1 MVILYLKK
9 KKQNYV
15 IMRQTTAGMDNFRDL
30 LEEEDRVSAYSN
42 HLKAIACCALIFTHF
57 FVYSGGVVSGVF
69 FCQDGTFDCSY
80 DGSST

>member
-15 IMRQTTAGMDNFRDL
+15 IMRQTTTGMDNFRDL
-30 LEEEDRVSAYSN
+30 LEEDRASAYSN
-42 HLKAIACCALIFTHF
+42 HLKAIACCTLIFTHF
-57 FVYSGGVVSGVF
+57 FVYSGGIVSGVF

>member
-1 MVILYLKK
+1 VVILYLKK
-9 KKQNYV
+9 KIQNYV

-30 LEEEDRVSAYSN
+30 LEEDRASAYSN